1 MSNTSEST
9 KAARPHFAL
18 AILLALVAALTIAA
32 CGDDDTVGGGGG
44 DGGGETEVAQSGPV
58 RGELTISNWPAYMD
72 TGRNNTVAEF
82 EQATGVQV
90 DYIEDVNDN
99 AEFFGKL
106 RPQLERG
113 QSGGRSIFV
122 VTDWMAKQMYDLGYL
137 QELDHADLT
146 TVFDN
151 ILPSLES
158 PSFDPERKFSVPWQ
172 SGMTG
177 IMVNEEL
184 APDVRSVNDLFD
196 PEYEGK
202 VTMLSE
208 MRDTVPL
215 VMKADGVDPADAEKQ
230 DWLDAIDKLREAAES
245 GQIRRFTGNDYNQDM
260 TNENVVAAI
269 GWSGDTSII
278 ENPDVRWRMPA
289 EGCILWSDNMVI
301 PTGAPNTPAALAW
314 MNFVYRPRV
323 QADIAEYV
331 QYVTP
336 VQGVDD
342 VLRERDPELAD
353 NQLIFPD
360 EEFTDE
366 CSTQPDPP
374 GSAEDQQ
381 EVTEAFQDMI
391 TGQG

>member
-1 MSNTSEST
+1 MSNSSDNTR
-9 KAARPHFAL
+9 AHRRGPAL
-18 AILLALVAALTIAA
+18 ALLLALVAMLALAA
-32 CGDDDTVGGGGG
+32 CGEDDTVGGGG
-44 DGGGETEVAQSGPV
+44 GGGETEVAQSGPV

-72 TGRNNTVAEF
+72 TGKDNTVAEF
-82 EQATGVQV
+82 EDATGVKV
-90 DYIEDVNDN
+90 DYVEDVNDN

-177 IMVNEEL
+177 IMVNEKL
-184 APDVRSVNDLFD
+184 APDIRSVNDLFD
-196 PEYEGK
+196 PKYKGK

-215 VMKADGVDPADAEKQ
+215 VMKADGVDPADADKQ
-230 DWLDAIDKLREAAES
+230 DWLDAIDKLRAAAES

-301 PTGAPNTPAALAW
+301 PKGAPNTAAALAW

-336 VQGVDD
+336 VQGVAD

-360 EEFTDE
+360 EEFTAD

-374 GSAEDQQ
+374 GSEEDQQ